1 MPRSRSRSSGR
12 DDTTSSASSGRSRS
26 RSSGSVPGKIVKL
39 AQIFIIK
46 LDPFT
51 KNVMTA
57 VPWDGRRPG
66 PGDILLAYGVKI
78 SNNTYDAY
86 IPIDGLV
93 GKKLDRLKRHKGSI
107 RSASPNRGFQTHVGE
122 HPNGVPF
129 SYLHG
134 NTATRKFPPYETIDS
149 IFGHKETLEPL
160 LLDKIMTKESRH
172 EWRKDDF
179 RIYVLT
185 ERATGVEGCT
195 SSCWYLV
202 NGSDTPDI
210 GGRYIREVKKSKL
223 SPVIG
228 SLEEK
233 YCILDKFLVG
243 DACSYCFNREL
254 GRHTGMRIFGKSSRN
269 KPNSVGGGKSHR
281 KLKRRFKRKTI
292 KRRFKKR

>member
-1 MPRSRSRSSGR
+1 MSRSSS

-26 RSSGSVPGKIVKL
+26 RSSSIPGQTVKL

-46 LDPFT
+46 LHPDT
-51 KNVMTA
+51 KDVISA
-57 VPWDGRRPG
+57 APWDGREPG
-66 PGDILLAYGVKI
+66 KGDILLAYGVKI

-93 GKKLDRLKRHKGSI
+93 GKQLARLEQHKSSI
-107 RSASPNRGFQTHVGE
+107 RTASPQRDFVHMLGQ
-122 HPNGVPF
+122 HPSGDSF

-134 NTATRKFPPYETIDS
+134 NTTSRKFPPFDTPNRL
-149 IFGHKETLEPL
+149 FGYNESLGPL
-160 LLDKIMTKESRH
+160 LLGSVMKKQSRH
-172 EWRKDDF
+172 GWRRDDYK
-179 RIYVLT
+179 IYVLT

-210 GGRYIREVKKSKL
+210 NSSYIREVKKSQL
-223 SPVIG
+223 SPVPG

-233 YCILDKFLVG
+233 YCILDRFLVG
-243 DACSYCFNREL
+243 DACSYCFNREIRGHP
-254 GRHTGMRIFGKSSRN
+254 GRPKFGKPR

>member
-1 MPRSRSRSSGR
+1 MSRSRSRSSSSR
-12 DDTTSSASSGRSRS
+12 DDTTSSSS
-26 RSSGSVPGKIVKL
+26 SSIITREQWVKL

-46 LDPFT
+46 VDPDT
-51 KNVMTA
+51 KDVMSA
-57 VPWDGRRPG
+57 APWDGREPG
-66 PGDILLAYGVKI
+66 IDDILLAYGVKI

-93 GKKLDRLKRHKGSI
+93 GKKLNTLKKYKGSI
-107 RSASPNRGFQTHVGE
+107 RSASPNRDFGHEVGQ
-122 HPNGVPF
+122 HPSGDSF

-134 NTATRKFPPYETIDS
+134 NTASRKFPPFDTPDR
-149 IFGHKETLEPL
+149 IFGSKETLGPL
-160 LLDKIMTKESRH
+160 LLGSLMKKESRH
-172 EWRKDDF
+172 KLRKDDF

-210 GGRYIREVKKSKL
+210 NSSYIREVKKSQL
-223 SPVIG
+223 SPVMG

-233 YCILDKFLVG
+233 YCILDRFIVG
-243 DACSYCFNREL
+243 DACSYCFSREIR
-254 GRHTGMRIFGKSSRN
+254 GYPGKRKFGEPR
-269 KPNSVGGGKSHR
+269 KPRVGGGGKSHR